1 MRALNRKLLRDLW
14 RLRWQVGAI
23 SLLIACAVAVAV
35 MAFSTQESLK
45 TARALDYAEARFAD
59 VFATAKRAPLPV
71 ARDLARIDGVTAVDA
86 RALKFGLMKVPGQ
99 LRPATVRLISLPDD
113 EHHALNRIV
122 LMQGRMPD
130 PNRSDEAV
138 GLKTFLDAAKV
149 RLGDRLTMT
158 VGGRQFTVRITGS
171 ALSAEFAYLP
181 GPASQMPDDAHQ
193 AVLWAP
199 RPVVEKVAGLGGAFS
214 SVSLALAHGASAA
227 RVLPEVDRIL
237 APYGGQPAIAR
248 KDQVSN
254 QFQQEHIDQLGALA
268 LIIPPVF
275 LIVAAG
281 LVNLVLGRLVDT
293 EREQIG
299 LLKAFGYGDLA
310 AAAPYLQLAGL
321 IGLIGAAAGGAL
333 GGWIGGLVTDLF
345 HRYVRFTHSATQFSW
360 TAFAGASA
368 VAVLAAMLG
377 AALAVRRAARLSPA
391 VAMKPAAPTV
401 FRKGFLEGLP
411 FWRSLDQPSRM
422 IVRSL
427 ERYPARAALTVLGL
441 AASLTLLVGTQFMFG
456 SIDEVLDQAYFRARH
471 WTDIL
476 GFAEARDPRAMTE
489 IARLPG
495 VVKAE
500 PIRVVP
506 VRARSG
512 GHEEKAIVFALDK
525 AAALTRPR
533 DTADRPVPFEGRGL
547 VMSDSLAARL
557 RVDAGDTVEI
567 EVYENRRPRLVLP
580 ITGVAR
586 DYAGLSIFM
595 DRTELN
601 RILGDGDVATSAT
614 LLLEPDRREAFYAAV
629 ERTPQVVAAV
639 SRADTVAAF
648 RSAMVQTLT
657 TEMTFYLAFASAIAF
672 GIAYNICRID
682 LAERGRDLATLRVL
696 GFDQSECAYILV
708 GEVVLLAVLAVPLG
722 VLGGQGLAQLLVQ
735 AFQHQDLRLPAI
747 ITPEAYGRSV
757 LTYILAVAVAT
768 ALVTR
773 RVWTLDLVA
782 VLKTRE

>member
-1 MRALNRKLLRDLW
+1 MRALDRKLLRDFW
-14 RLRWQVGAI
+14 RLKWQAAAI
-23 SLLIACAVAVAV
+23 ALLIACAVAVSV

-59 VFATAKRAPLPV
+59 VFATAKRAPLSV

-86 RALKFGLMKVPGQ
+86 RALKFGLMKAPGQ
-99 LRPATVRLISLPDD
+99 IRPATARLIALPDD
-113 EHHALNRIV
+113 ERQALNRIV

-130 PNRSDEAV
+130 PGRPDEAV

-158 VGGRQFTVRITGS
+158 VDGREFPVRIVGS

-199 RPVVEKVAGLGGAFS
+199 RPVVERVTGLGGAFS
-214 SVSLALAHGASAA
+214 SVSLTLAHGARTG
-227 RVLPEVDRIL
+227 RVLAEVDRIL

-299 LLKAFGYGDLA
+299 LLKAFGYGDLEA
-310 AAAPYLQLAGL
+310 ASTYLKLAGM
-321 IGLIGAAAGGAL
+321 IGLVGAAAGGLL

-345 HRYVRFTHSATQFSW
+345 HRYVRFTHSANQFSW
-360 TAFAGASA
+360 RAFAWASA
-368 VAVLAAMLG
+368 VAVLAALLG
-377 AALAVRRAARLSPA
+377 AVLAVRRAAALSPA
-391 VAMKPAAPTV
+391 VAMKPPAPAV
-401 FRKGFLEGLP
+401 FRKGLLERLP
-411 FWRSLDQPSRM
+411 LWRSLDQPTRM
-422 IVRSL
+422 IARGL
-427 ERYPARAALTVLGL
+427 ERYPSRAALTALGL
-441 AASLTLLVGTQFMFG
+441 AASLSLLIGTQFMFG
-456 SIDEVLDQAYFRARH
+456 SVDEVLDQAYFRARH
-471 WTDIL
+471 WSEII
-476 GFAEARDPRAMTE
+476 GFAEARDARAMAET
-489 IARLPG
+489 AHLPG
-495 VVKAE
+495 VIKAS
-500 PIRVVP
+500 PLRAVQARV
-506 VRARSG
+506 RFR
-512 GHEEKAIVFALDK
+512 GHEEKVIVFGIERDGD
-525 AAALTRPR
+525 LTRPL
-533 DTADRPVPFEGRGL
+533 DLADRPTPFEGRGAIL
-547 VMSDSLAARL
+547 SDSLLARL
-557 RVDAGDTVEI
+557 RARPGDSVEVEI
-567 EVYENRRPRLVLP
+567 YENSRPRVVLP
-580 ITGVAR
+580 VTGMAR
-586 DYAGLSIFM
+586 DYSGLSLFI
-595 DRTELN
+595 DRTQLN
-601 RILGDGDVATSAT
+601 RIMGQGDVATAAS
-614 LLLEPDRREAFYAAV
+614 LLVAADRREAFYAAV

-639 SRADTVAAF
+639 SRADTVSAF

-672 GIAYNICRID
+672 GIAYNICRIN

-696 GFDQSECAYILV
+696 GFDQRECAYILV
-708 GEVVLLAVLAVPLG
+708 GELILLAVLAAPLG

-735 AFQHQDLRLPAI
+735 SFQHQDLRLPAI
-747 ITPEAYGRSV
+747 ITPGAYGRSV
-757 LTYILAVAVAT
+757 LTYLLAVAVAA